1 MTNKFSIIVPVY
13 NVEKYLKKCFES
25 IINQTYTHYEVII
38 VCDKCSDNSEEIVD
52 QYVKKYKNFK
62 KIYAENTGLGKARNI
77 GVKEAIGDYI
87 LFLDSDD
94 YFELDLLEIL
104 NNELKDKPDLL
115 RFQVQNIKNNQV
127 IKYEEKPFDHLNG
140 IEAFKKI
147 VKYHYIENAWCYCY
161 KRAFYKRNNFKFME
175 GCIAEDYGLTP
186 LIIAKAKTVKSISY
200 IGYNYIER
208 ENSLMTSKDYKKKI
222 KKMDD
227 MILQANFLKNEL
239 KDIKSNSYF
248 LTFINNSLIYYST
261 RLKYKDFQKYNK
273 ILKKDNCFDH
283 LQGGSFKTKIKNFL
297 IKSNAYVFYHYI
309 VR

>member
-38 VCDKCSDNSEEIVD
+38 VCDKCSDNSEQIVD
-52 QYVKKYKNFK
+52 DYIKKNKKFK
-62 KIYAENTGLGKARNI
+62 KIYAEHTGLGKARNI
-77 GVKEAIGDYI
+77 GVTKATGDYI

-94 YFELDLLEIL
+94 YYELDLLETL
-104 NNELKDKPDLL
+104 NNELKDNPDLL
-115 RFQVQNIKNNQV
+115 RFQVQNIKDKQI
-127 IKYEEKPFDHLNG
+127 IKYEEMPFNNLNG

-147 VKYHYIENAWCYCY
+147 IKYHYIENAWCYCY
-161 KRAFYKRNNFKFME
+161 KTAFYKKNKFKYME

-200 IGYNYIER
+200 IGYNYVER
-208 ENSLMTSKDYKKKI
+208 ENSLMTSKDYSKKI

-227 MILQANFLKNEL
+227 MLLQANFLKKEL
-239 KDIKSNSYF
+239 KEIKPNTFF

-261 RLKYKDFQKYNK
+261 RLKYKDFKKYNK

-283 LQGGSFKTKIKNFL
+283 LQGGSIKSRIRNFL
-297 IKSNAYVFYHYI
+297 IKSNTYLFYNYI